1 MKLSHH
7 SFIKTNLH
15 CHWKKFKCSNP
26 SNLSANTKKISQ
38 NLTAAYRSRFL
49 LFLPAFLGFLELT
62 YLVLLFVV
70 NCLMK
75 FRWNY
80 LNSISELSE
89 VTIFLVYIEMKVKT
103 PPSLK
108 ERFYYRWHCPL
119 KKNFNKLFQLWKERS
134 VKLWYSFISNYNGY
148 PAELR
153 NFLFFFTF
161 FHCRGLDIENFH
173 QFLEETT
180 MS

>member
-1 MKLSHH
+1 MFKSQQ
-7 SFIKTNLH
+7 FVCKY
-15 CHWKKFKCSNP
+15 KKMSE
-26 SNLSANTKKISQ
+26 

-49 LFLPAFLGFLELT
+49 SFLPAFLGFLELT

-80 LNSISELSE
+80 LDSISELSE

-119 KKNFNKLFQLWKERS
+119 KKISTNCFSCGKKEVSNFGIP
-134 VKLWYSFISNYNGY
+134 SFLIIMDTLLNL
-148 PAELR
+148 EI
-153 NFLFFFTF
+153 FLFFFTF